1 MRTRLDSELARR
13 GLADSRERAQRLIL
27 AGCVRVDSR
36 PAGKPDLK
44 VDENSHI
51 EVVGVKDQYAS
62 RGAYKLAAALDAFAI
77 AVAGRRALDVGAS
90 SGGFTDLLLR
100 RGARRVIALDVGYG
114 QLALRL
120 RNDPRVVVMERTNIR
135 HVAPRDLEY
144 RPELVVID
152 VSFISLKLVLPVVI
166 ALAGAP
172 CDIVALI
179 KPQFEVGKGKVGRG
193 GVVRDESQRQQMVDE
208 ITDFAAGLGL
218 TIRGVLSSPVTGPA
232 GNQEYLAWMV
242 KGPASK
248 E

>member
-1 MRTRLDSELARR
+1 MSVMVSWLCACATIR
-13 GLADSRERAQRLIL
+13 GWWSWN
-27 AGCVRVDSR
+27 G
-36 PAGKPDLK
+36 
-44 VDENSHI
+44 
-51 EVVGVKDQYAS
+51 
-62 RGAYKLAAALDAFAI
+62 
-77 AVAGRRALDVGAS
+77 
-90 SGGFTDLLLR
+90 
-100 RGARRVIALDVGYG
+100 
-114 QLALRL
+114 
-120 RNDPRVVVMERTNIR
+120 TNIR

-179 KPQFEVGKGKVGRG
+179 KPQFEVGKGRVGRG
-193 GVVRDESQRQQMVDE
+193 GVVRDESQRQQVVDE
-208 ITDFAAGLGL
+208 IRGFAAGLGL